1 MSATIIIVVEDAT
14 PVDLL
19 VEAVTAIP
27 IEVNHDGLS
36 AYEIALVHGFVG
48 TEAEW
53 LESLLQIHV
62 GLTAPN
68 PADKILWV
76 DTN

>member
-1 MSATIIIVVEDAT
+1 MADIIIEVEDET
-14 PVDLL
+14 PILL
-19 VEAVTAIP
+19 EVETVVPIE

-53 LESLLQIHV
+53 LESLKVIHV
-62 GLTAPN
+62 GPTP
-68 PADKILWV
+68 PDPEIQVLWV
-76 DTN
+76 PTI